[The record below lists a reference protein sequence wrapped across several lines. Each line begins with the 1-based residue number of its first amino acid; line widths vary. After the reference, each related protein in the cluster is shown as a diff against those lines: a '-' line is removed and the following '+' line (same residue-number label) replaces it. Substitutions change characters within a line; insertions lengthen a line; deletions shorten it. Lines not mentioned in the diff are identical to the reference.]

1 MLAKKS
7 VMRLAKQMESLKMD
21 SLLMFVFV
29 SAILSEGQL
38 RLILREEKL
47 RLKALKLSQE
57 L

>member
-1 MLAKKS
+1 M
-7 VMRLAKQMESLKMD
+7 MRLAKQMESLKMD

-57 L
+57 F

>member
-29 SAILSEGQL
+29 SAILSEDHL

-47 RLKALKLSQE
+47 RLKALKLCQE
-57 L
+57 F